1 MAKFTLIQNPTFKAD
16 VMIPRVGGE
25 PVKVEFEFKYL
36 DRTALAALYAEW
48 GERHRELGLKVEEMD
63 LKEFTAAKI
72 DLEVDQIKAVVAGCS
87 QWLRSACHPHHQ
99 RRGSWSPASP
109 TCPGACSTNYRN
121 HRRRRPGIDRA
132 ASLSE
137 LYQKSPYA
145 KVREW
150 SGRPN

>member
-25 PVKVEFEFKYL
+25 QVKVEFEFKYL

-72 DLEVDQIKAVVAGCS
+72 DLEVDQIKAVVADWDIKEKFTEQNIRILVTS
-87 QWLRSACHPHHQ
+87 IVSA
-99 RRGSWSPASP
+99 S
-109 TCPGACSTNYRN
+109 GAVL
-121 HRRRRPGIDRA
+121 A
-132 ASLSE
+132 AYSE
-137 LYQKSPYA
+137 AFNQSRLGNS
-145 KVREW
+145 
-150 SGRPN
+150 